1 LLVAIKKGES
11 RWEEEVVGDKVD
23 LSNDDGASRSSSS
36 SEDEEEPMEIKT
48 KTSRKKRLSVV
59 QMLDDD
65 LVDDDF
71 LSGI

>member
-1 LLVAIKKGES
+1 M
-11 RWEEEVVGDKVD
+11 VGDKVD
-23 LSNDDGASRSSSS
+23 LSNDDGASRSSTGSS

>member
-1 LLVAIKKGES
+1 M
-11 RWEEEVVGDKVD
+11 VGDKVD
-23 LSNDDGASRSSSS
+23 LSNDDGASRSSS